1 MLNAS
6 TEPGLQTD
14 SLFPVVSPAVPPT
27 VSPRVSPDVSIVV
40 SSTVPVNNGSN
51 LAGRLMLMALGLAL
65 SGCAPGLV
73 PSTGGGVGN
82 GADRAPAAA
91 PEAPVASP
99 AAPVV
104 PRTLSLATMVPA
116 ERYVVQVTAEIL
128 WDSAGHRESGLV
140 SASANVLLEIEREA
154 KLIRGTGVVDSFVV
168 STGLPTGGRANSAG
182 GGSGGDSFRDSTGA
196 GSTDR
201 STQGNTE
208 SEALSTPIEFLVD
221 TAQLRVAAR
230 PPFPNECENPG
241 AAATYF
247 VRDFLFRLPME
258 LSVGMRWSDSTISFA
273 CRDGIPVTT
282 RVASSYVVER
292 ITLENGRPVALITRT
307 TTTSVEGASMMSW
320 RTRRVH
326 GTGTGNQLFTIDGTT
341 GALIGLNGTSVLSL
355 EADMATIRQTSTQQL
370 RRKQ

>member
-1 MLNAS
+1 M
-6 TEPGLQTD
+6 
-14 SLFPVVSPAVPPT
+14 
-27 VSPRVSPDVSIVV
+27 
-40 SSTVPVNNGSN
+40 
-51 LAGRLMLMALGLAL
+51 
-65 SGCAPGLV
+65 
-73 PSTGGGVGN
+73 GN
-82 GADRAPAAA
+82 GADRAPTAA

-104 PRTLSLATMVPA
+104 PRTLSLASTVPA
-116 ERYVVQVTAEIL
+116 ERYVVQVTAEIR

-140 SASANVLLEIEREA
+140 GASANVLLEIEREA

-168 STGLPTGGRANSAG
+168 STGLPTGGRASSVG
-182 GGSGGDSFRDSTGA
+182 G

-201 STQGNTE
+201 STQDNTE

-258 LSVGMRWSDSTISFA
+258 LSVGMRWGDSTVSFA

-282 RVASSYVVER
+282 RAASNYAVER
-292 ITLENGRPVALITRT
+292 ITLENGRPVALIRRA

-320 RTRRVH
+320 RTRRVR
-326 GTGTGNQLFTIDGTT
+326 GTGTGSQLFTIDGTT
-341 GALIGLNGTSVLSL
+341 GALIELNGTSVLSL
-355 EADMATIRQTSTQQL
+355 EAGVATIRQTSTQLL